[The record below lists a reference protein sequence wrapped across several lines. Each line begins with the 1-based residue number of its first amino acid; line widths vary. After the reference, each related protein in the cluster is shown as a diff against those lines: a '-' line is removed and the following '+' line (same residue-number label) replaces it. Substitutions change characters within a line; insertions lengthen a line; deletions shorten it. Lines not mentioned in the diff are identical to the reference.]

1 MVTPCRHYLG
11 QTLSTHYTSGDL
23 AQRLQSALADDGLD
37 SPTIETLAPY
47 DQFHGRG
54 LEATREIADGLGVA
68 ATDDLL
74 DIGSGIGGPARY
86 MADRFGCRVTGI
98 DLTAEFCDLARHLTR
113 LLGLAEKVSSNKAMR
128 WRCRSPM
135 RASTAHIR

>member
-1 MVTPCRHYLG
+1 MGAT
-11 QTLSTHYTSGDL
+11 SNISAHYTSGDL
-23 AQRLQSALADDGLD
+23 AQRLQSALADDGID

-54 LEATREIADGLGVA
+54 LEATSEIADGLSVA
-68 ATDDLL
+68 TADDLL

-98 DLTAEFCDLARHLTR
+98 DLTAEFCDLARYLTR
-113 LLGLAEKVSSNKAMR
+113 LLGLAD
-128 WRCRSPM
+128 RCPHNIDSKTLYSPTKY
-135 RASTAHIR
+135 RAKP